1 MILRQFLHPDP
12 VASSKLF
19 GREETGAGALVAPI
33 VNIVSYFQ
41 GAVDIAPPMGAR
53 NRTIILRQT
62 VAA

>member
-33 VNIVSYFQ
+33 VKIVSHFQ
-41 GAVDIAPPMGAR
+41 GAFDRAPPMTAR
-53 NRTIILRQT
+53 NRAIILRQT